1 MANQMS
7 GFVLVLCLPSC
18 GVASHKTPGFALN
31 PKPMISLWC
40 SLDGDEIQVN
50 LGEKDI
56 YEGKDQCKAQCCAQ
70 QLQLFSCLPIFVTI

>member
-1 MANQMS
+1 
-7 GFVLVLCLPSC
+7 
-18 GVASHKTPGFALN
+18 
-31 PKPMISLWC
+31 MISLWC